1 MTLCVQAHVTW
12 DTADSCPPPRR
23 SVWCRR
29 FASPIEIGPANG
41 REIGGTATWIHYLKP
56 GTRGETDILP
66 LFLFVLAVT
75 LVLGFVLVLA
85 WYVGSKA
92 RHGGARTMPFESG
105 IVPVGE
111 AEDMRLS
118 IEFYLIAVFFVIF
131 DLETIFI
138 IAWAVAFHDLGW
150 RGYTGA
156 SIFIVLLLAALF
168 YEWRTGALDWGVK
181 RRIRGPGRY
190 ARAEAAETA

>member
-1 MTLCVQAHVTW
+1 M
-12 DTADSCPPPRR
+12 
-23 SVWCRR
+23 
-29 FASPIEIGPANG
+29 
-41 REIGGTATWIHYLKP
+41 
-56 GTRGETDILP
+56 
-66 LFLFVLAVT
+66 LAVT
-75 LVLGFVLVLA
+75 AVLGLILVFA

-105 IVPVGE
+105 IVPVGD

-131 DLETIFI
+131 DLETIFV

-168 YEWRTGALDWGVK
+168 YEWRTGALDWGLK
-181 RRIRGPGRY
+181 RRLRGPGRY
-190 ARAEAAETA
+190 AQADAAAESA

>member
-1 MTLCVQAHVTW
+1 MIRFTLTSRWKIRFLARRPGDLYGVAV
-12 DTADSCPPPRR
+12 SRFPPKSDR
-23 SVWCRR
+23 
-29 FASPIEIGPANG
+29 NG
-41 REIGGTATWIHYLKP
+41 RGRQDRFQGSLPLA
-56 GTRGETDILP
+56 GTRGGRNILP

-75 LVLGFVLVLA
+75 AVLGLVLVFA

-92 RHGGARTMPFESG
+92 RHGGARTLPFESG
-105 IVPVGE
+105 IVPVGD

-131 DLETIFI
+131 DLETIFV

-168 YEWRTGALDWGVK
+168 YEWRTGALDWGLK
-181 RRIRGPGRY
+181 RRLRGPGRY
-190 ARAEAAETA
+190 AQADAAAEGA